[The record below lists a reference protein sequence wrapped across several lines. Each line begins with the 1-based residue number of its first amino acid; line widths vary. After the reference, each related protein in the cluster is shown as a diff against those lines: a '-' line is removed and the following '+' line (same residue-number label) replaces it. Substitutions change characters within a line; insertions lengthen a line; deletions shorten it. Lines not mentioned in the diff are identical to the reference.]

1 MGVLF
6 GLAMD
11 YQVFLVSRM
20 REEHVHGADPVT
32 SVRLGFA
39 HGARVVL
46 AAALIMISVFSSF
59 VFSGS
64 AQISP
69 IAFALAIGIVFD
81 ALVVRMTM
89 IPAAMTLL
97 GKSAW
102 WLPRWLD
109 QIIPNVDIEGAAL
122 EKVGTHAAPAPVDEV
137 PDDAHH
143 GAHAAHGTH
152 AAQEPDPRG

>member
-20 REEHVHGADPVT
+20 REEHVHGAAPT
-32 SVRLGFA
+32 EAVRLGFA

-69 IAFALAIGIVFD
+69 IAFALAIGILFD

-109 QIIPNVDIEGAAL
+109 RIIPNVDIEGAAL
-122 EKVGTHAAPAPVDEV
+122 ERAGSHAAAAPVDEVPAGAHLSPDATHGTHAAPATDQP
-137 PDDAHH
+137 
-143 GAHAAHGTH
+143 G
-152 AAQEPDPRG
+152 